1 MMGRN
6 APRTSAAF
14 RHRITLSTC
23 ACTLAV
29 MPIMAAAATV
39 DAATDNVA
47 FRSMAVVDSQ
57 TVLLKDVANLDALP
71 EGIRRVAANV
81 AVLDLNPSTPL
92 VDVDARRLAA
102 DARRQLPILTPWL
115 AEVAPQ
121 TIRITRR
128 DTPYRG
134 HARPPSPSCIA
145 LLRDLAPGS
154 ALPAGQFIPASCRG
168 DEAHRAWRYDVS
180 ARVARAT
187 RMIPAGGVVIA
198 PAAQRAASVTRGE
211 TVTRRVRVGA
221 TSVTRSGVALVD
233 AGLTRAPQVRTGD
246 GNVNAW
252 RDVLDSGG
260 R

>member
-1 MMGRN
+1 MML
-6 APRTSAAF
+6 SA
-14 RHRITLSTC
+14 C

-39 DAATDNVA
+39 GGTPDNLA
-47 FRSMAVVDSQ
+47 FRSMVAVDSQ
-57 TVLLKDVANLDALP
+57 TVLLKDVADLDALP
-71 EGIRRVAANV
+71 EGIRSVAANV
-81 AVLDLNPSTPL
+81 AVLDLNPSPPS

-102 DARRQLPILTPWL
+102 NARRQLPILTPWL
-115 AEVAPQ
+115 ANIAPQ

-128 DTPYRG
+128 DTPYHG
-134 HARPPSPSCIA
+134 HASPPAPSCIA

-187 RMIPAGGVVIA
+187 RMIRAGDVVIA
-198 PAAQRAASVTRGE
+198 PTAQRAASVTRGE
-211 TVTRRVRVGA
+211 TVIRRVQVGA

-233 AGLTRAPQVRTGD
+233 AGLTRALQVRTGD

-252 RDVLDSGG
+252 RDVVDSGG